1 MLKDPRGIQRRRSK
15 KLDRLSLLPCTFK
28 EDKMLARTTV
38 MRAILTAA
46 AVAAPA
52 FAREGG
58 SRAVHRSL
66 AFMGAGAV
74 PTLRQAQRASTRL
87 ASVSMNAGAAADLE
101 KMVQDKIKG
110 NKVMIFSKSTCP
122 FCSKAKKAMD
132 GLDMKYEVMELDK
145 REDGQ
150 AIQDIML
157 GMTGGRSVP
166 RVFINGEFIG
176 GGDDTVAKAS
186 SGELLKLYN
195 A

>member
-1 MLKDPRGIQRRRSK
+1 
-15 KLDRLSLLPCTFK
+15 
-28 EDKMLARTTV
+28 MLARTTV

-46 AVAAPA
+46 AVVTPA

-110 NKVMIFSKSTCP
+110 NKVMIFSKSACP

-176 GGDDTVAKAS
+176 GGTTPWPRPRAENFS
-186 SGELLKLYN
+186 SSTTPEHALAGRGLK
-195 A
+195 